1 MTYEQEFL
9 AAIERTK
16 GFGLVPP
23 AFTVSSKQRWFDAD
37 NLTRFPFVVR
47 DALGELDFEDVVGQC
62 MAIHYR
68 LLPALNA
75 WLGCSVFFT
84 IGWIDDETEEGM
96 FRFDEA
102 FIAEMLRTGYV
113 GGTVKLHAWLTLPS
127 MEIVDMSL
135 PTTMGVVQ
143 KRPEMLGGAITRYAG
158 ELKGMAYKPMLV
170 GDDFL
175 RKTGLLTELR
185 VVSF

>member
-9 AAIERTK
+9 AAMERTDR
-16 GFGLVPP
+16 FGLVPP
-23 AFTVSSKQRWFDAD
+23 AFTVKHGQRWFDAG
-37 NLTRFPFVVR
+37 NLARFPFAVR

-68 LLPALNA
+68 LLPALEA
-75 WLGCSVFFT
+75 WLGCSVFYT
-84 IGWIDDETEEGM
+84 IGWIDEETKEGM

-102 FIAEMLRTGYV
+102 FIAETLRTGHV
-113 GGTVKLHAWLTLPS
+113 GGAVKLHAWLTLPS
-127 MEIVDMSL
+127 MEIVDISL
-135 PTTMGVVQ
+135 PTTMGVAQ
-143 KRPEMLGGAITRYAG
+143 KRPEMFGGAITRFAD

-175 RKTGLLTELR
+175 RKTGLLTEWRMFSL
-185 VVSF
+185 